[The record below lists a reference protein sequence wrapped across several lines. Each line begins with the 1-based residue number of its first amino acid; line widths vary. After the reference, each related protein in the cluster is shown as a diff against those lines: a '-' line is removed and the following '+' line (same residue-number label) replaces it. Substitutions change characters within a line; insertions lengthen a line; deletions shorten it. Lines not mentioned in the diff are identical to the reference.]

1 MISGRRHH
9 FKCIVLV
16 FVFGAPQA
24 KCHLVPLYF
33 KEGKHLISKTHP
45 LTTKQTSW
53 IYSATG
59 NRKICHFDVGVNCP
73 FNFSFLLLTCV
84 IDFLRLAFCGH
95 RGLSFGSLTNTGPIH
110 STIDNTGGNG
120 TDCVLAA
127 AGHKLP
133 SQLKSSSPHKAT
145 YSPK

>member
-1 MISGRRHH
+1 M
-9 FKCIVLV
+9 
-16 FVFGAPQA
+16 
-24 KCHLVPLYF
+24 
-33 KEGKHLISKTHP
+33 
-45 LTTKQTSW
+45 
-53 IYSATG
+53 
-59 NRKICHFDVGVNCP
+59 GVNCP

-84 IDFLRLAFCGH
+84 IDFPRLAFCGH

-133 SQLKSSSPHKAT
+133 SQLKSSSPHTAPNKVTWAIYTVWRDKASALILRYET
-145 YSPK
+145 LDLRSHVEDLAAGATLKGFTTVADWKQS